1 VVRTDFASDFLLG
14 LNLVGGVTDGRA

>member
-1 VVRTDFASDFLLG
+1 VRTDFASDFLLG